1 VDSYYHVAV
10 IAWHADGLGLKSACI
25 KCSPDEDIAVGAEK
39 FARLYFS
46 DAEGWS
52 HHKVQYGRIA
62 DDIIALERFAAHA
75 EGFAPEHPIK
85 TTVLYND

>member
-1 VDSYYHVAV
+1 MDSYYHVAV

-25 KCSPDEDIAVGAEK
+25 KCSEGEDIALGAEK
-39 FARLYFS
+39 FARLFFKE
-46 DAEGWS
+46 AEGGS

-62 DDIIALERFAAHA
+62 DSIISLETFSAHA
-75 EGFAPEHPIK
+75 DGFTPEHPMK